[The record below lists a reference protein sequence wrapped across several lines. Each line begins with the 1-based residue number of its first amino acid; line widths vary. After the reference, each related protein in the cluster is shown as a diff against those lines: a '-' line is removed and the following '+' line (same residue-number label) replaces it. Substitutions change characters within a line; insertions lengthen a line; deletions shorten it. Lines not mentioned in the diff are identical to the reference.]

1 MRGLVAQVFS
11 YIGQR
16 IWPPIPPGP
25 PLKPMDEEKRQA
37 NRAEAE
43 VRAELVRAQT
53 EAMRFRALT
62 SQD

>member
-1 MRGLVAQVFS
+1 MRGIVTQVLS

-16 IWPPIPPGP
+16 IWPSIPPGP
-25 PLKPMDEEKRQA
+25 PLKPMEEEKQEA

-53 EAMRFRALT
+53 EAMRFRAMT
-62 SQD
+62 GRD